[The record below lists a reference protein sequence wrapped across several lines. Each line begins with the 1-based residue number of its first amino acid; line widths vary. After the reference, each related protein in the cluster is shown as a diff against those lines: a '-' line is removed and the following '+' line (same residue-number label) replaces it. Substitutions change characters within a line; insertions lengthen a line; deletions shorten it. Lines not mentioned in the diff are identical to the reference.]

1 MNKVCLKLCAWKT
14 LAIVGYFRSRS
25 LGHSLLETT
34 EGRTITFGND
44 LSLCLLFFN
53 NSLYILSNIY
63 CHLGRIN
70 VTEIEFVSSVNAG
83 RMMYPYTARISTI
96 ETEELLV
103 TDEIEGPFY
112 A

>member
-44 LSLCLLFFN
+44 LSLCLLFFKITVFIY
-53 NSLYILSNIY
+53 SVIYIVI
-63 CHLGRIN
+63 
-70 VTEIEFVSSVNAG
+70 
-83 RMMYPYTARISTI
+83 
-96 ETEELLV
+96 
-103 TDEIEGPFY
+103 
-112 A
+112 